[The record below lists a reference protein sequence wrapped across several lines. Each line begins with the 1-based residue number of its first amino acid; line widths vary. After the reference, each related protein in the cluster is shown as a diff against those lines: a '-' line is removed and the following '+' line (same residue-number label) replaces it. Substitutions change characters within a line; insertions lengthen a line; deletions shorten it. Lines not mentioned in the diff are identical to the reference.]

1 MGKGNGMST
10 ENLNDSFL
18 TERFED
24 ALTYSNGL
32 HAGQLRKGS
41 QVPYIAHLL
50 GVAGLVLEDGGDED
64 EAIAALLHDAVEDQG
79 GLGTLNEI
87 RMRYGSRVAEI
98 VQSVSDASEDPK
110 PPWRERKEDYIASI
124 RTADLSAIRVS
135 LADKVYNARA
145 TLMDIEQE
153 GESGWLRFNG
163 GKDGTLWYYHQLIG
177 SYRERGSSKLLQEL
191 IRVIG
196 ELDEISKGYNGD
208 DNHNNDG

>member
-1 MGKGNGMST
+1 MST
-10 ENLNDSFL
+10 EKLDDTFL

-24 ALTYSNGL
+24 ALIYSNKL

-98 VQSVSDASEDPK
+98 VLSVSDAYEDPK

-153 GESGWLRFNG
+153 GESGWSRFNG

-196 ELDEISKGYNGD
+196 ELDEISEGYNGN

>member
-1 MGKGNGMST
+1 MSI
-10 ENLNDSFL
+10 EKSKVIFL

-24 ALTYSNGL
+24 ALIYSNGL

-79 GLGTLNEI
+79 GLMTLREI
-87 RMRYGSRVAEI
+87 RSRYGPRVTEI
-98 VQSVSDASEDPK
+98 VLSVTDTYEDPK
-110 PPWRERKEDYIASI
+110 PPWRERKEGYIATI

-145 TLMDIEQE
+145 TLMDIKQE
-153 GESGWLRFNG
+153 GESGWSRFNG
-163 GKDGTLWYYHQLIG
+163 GKEGTLWYYHQLINAF
-177 SYRERGSSKLLQEL
+177 RGRSSSKLLQEL
-191 IRVIG
+191 VRVIR
-196 ELDEISKGYNGD
+196 ELEQISEGYNGD
-208 DNHNNDG
+208 DNHNKGG